1 MYGCAVFPGETRFLC
16 YWQKEKGTSP
26 RLMEVEGGQ
35 WSVNFCGPGN
45 NIVILSRVQGFHP
58 AALLPPK
65 R

>member
-1 MYGCAVFPGETRFLC
+1 MDVLYSLERRDFSVIGRR
-16 YWQKEKGTSP
+16 KKGTSP